1 MKIKLSIS
9 VFLITI
15 SYLAFA
21 LSSVAKNQVAAL
33 TQGEPA
39 SIQSTAESIY
49 RSGSADVE
57 VTDTMAEILL
67 QNYTSND
74 QQYTEALTWIV
85 KVLGQTHNSRY
96 RNSLTEV
103 LTSPNKK
110 LVKDVKTAI
119 KSLDKVNAEQYVKGT
134 VNLDDLHNKSFAA
147 SSASSQT
154 PQADRYNKI
163 NIVTIGMSMEEVY
176 ALCGVATA
184 TTSHSTGKAWIPF
197 NFKGGDDVRAVALYK
212 GQGKIIF
219 NKSSQ
224 YSTVWKVLQIV
235 IDPNE
240 TGYP

>member
-9 VFLITI
+9 LFLITI

-21 LSSVAKNQVAAL
+21 LSPVAQNQIAAL
-33 TQGEPA
+33 VQGEPA

-57 VTDTMAEILL
+57 VTDTMAEIVL
-67 QNYTSND
+67 QNYASND
-74 QQYTEALTWIV
+74 QQYTEALSWIV
-85 KVLGQTHNSRY
+85 KALGATHNARY
-96 RNSLTEV
+96 QNSLTEA
-103 LTSPNKK
+103 LKSPNKNF
-110 LVKDVKTAI
+110 VKYVKTAI
-119 KSLDKVNAEQYVKGT
+119 QSLDKANADQYVKGV
-134 VNLDDLHNKSFAA
+134 VNLDDLRSKSLAV
-147 SSASSQT
+147 SSTQT
-154 PQADRYNKI
+154 VSVDRYNKI
-163 NIVTIGMSMEEVY
+163 TIVTIGMSMEEVY

-219 NKSSQ
+219 NKTSQ